1 MTSELAEA
9 VVDLEAVTGN
19 VELIGGATSAAV
31 MAVVKADGFGH
42 GAVPAAMAA
51 LAGGATWLGVTSAAE
66 ALALR
71 GAGITA
77 PVLSW
82 LHGPYTDYA
91 ALAAAGIDVSVNT
104 ADQLHTLAQATGR
117 APAATDTLGMAPSG
131 TENGRKVPF
140 LPGGPVHVH
149 LKIDTGMSR
158 GGAGADGWPE
168 LVAWA
173 RKYELE
179 GVLAVRGVWSH
190 LATAD
195 TSPIGVAAQAAAFT
209 EAVAWARDAG
219 LRPGL
224 LHLANSAAVF
234 TAPRTHFDLVRAGIA
249 VYGIEPVPGRT
260 FGLRPALTL
269 RTHVT
274 LVKRVPAGT
283 GVGYGHDHV
292 TSRPTTL
299 ALIPLGFADGIP
311 RAAAGRAGVLLG
323 GVRRPLAGRVAMDQ
337 CVVDAGDL
345 DVHPGDPVTVL
356 GPGTHGE
363 PTAADWAAW
372 SGTNPH
378 EILTGIG
385 PRVPRRHAPRS
396 KERT

>member
-9 VVDLEAVTGN
+9 VVDLAAVTGN

-42 GAVPAAMAA
+42 GAVPAALAA
-51 LAGGATWLGVTSAAE
+51 LAGGASWLGVTSAAE

-71 GAGITA
+71 EAGITA

-82 LHGPYTDYA
+82 LHGPFTDYA

-104 ADQLHTLAQATGR
+104 ADQLHALAAA
-117 APAATDTLGMAPSG
+117 APEGTAAA
-131 TENGRKVPF
+131 
-140 LPGGPVHVH
+140 HVH
-149 LKIDTGMSR
+149 LKIDTGMAR
-158 GGAGADGWPE
+158 GGASAEGWTE

-173 RKYELE
+173 RKYERE

-195 TSPIGVAAQAAAFT
+195 TSPIGVTAQTAAFG
-209 EAVAWARDAG
+209 EAVSHARDAG
-219 LRPGL
+219 LRPDL

-249 VYGIEPVPGRT
+249 VYGIEPVPGRA

-283 GVGYGHDHV
+283 GVGYGHTHV
-292 TSRPTTL
+292 TARPTTL
-299 ALIPLGFADGIP
+299 ALVPLGFADGVP
-311 RAAAGRAGVLLG
+311 RAAGGYAQVLLG
-323 GVRRPLAGRVAMDQ
+323 GVRRPLAGRIAMDQ

-345 DVHPGDPVTVL
+345 DVRPGDPVTVL
-356 GPGTHGE
+356 GPGANGE
-363 PTAADWAAW
+363 PTAAEWAAW
-372 SGTNPH
+372 AGTNPH

-385 PRVPRRHAPRS
+385 PRVPRRYAPS